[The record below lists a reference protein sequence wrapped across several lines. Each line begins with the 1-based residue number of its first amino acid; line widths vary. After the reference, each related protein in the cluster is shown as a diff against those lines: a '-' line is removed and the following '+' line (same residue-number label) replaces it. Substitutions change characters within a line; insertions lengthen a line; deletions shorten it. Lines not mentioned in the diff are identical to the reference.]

1 MPPLV
6 SGAAPFGTF
15 EASAPESVRPSGSL
29 APAPDFRC
37 VPMVPFRLPR
47 AAKGRAF
54 VASALALGAAYTF
67 THSPVAAAA
76 TGAIVAMV
84 SSIFK
89 RSTSAL
95 RRNPGADAPI
105 SLLPWG
111 IVISTPEEDRALRW
125 SSARG
130 VDLESVHEKHDG
142 VPTTLYTII
151 RVKTERDEICGVTLG
166 AVPLERLLHNWEAYG
181 KEQHHVLARDL
192 DGQKAVLADE
202 PQVEQLLMAAR
213 AFTTSGEALR
223 RLDLSPNSYRH
234 GGGLQEEGVNE
245 LRRILSDR
253 EAKECDPRA
262 FAALVVAELGA
273 KELAP
278 ELEAL
283 TQCPHPIIAAVARYA
298 ALRLG
303 VSVSRVGSV
312 EEIEPF
318 LFESDLARL
327 RMA

>member
-1 MPPLV
+1 MPLASV
-6 SGAAPFGTF
+6 SD
-15 EASAPESVRPSGSL
+15 SL

-37 VPMVPFRLPR
+37 VPMVPFRLPV
-47 AAKGRAF
+47 AAKGRAAI
-54 VASALALGAAYTF
+54 ASVLALGAVYSF
-67 THSPVAAAA
+67 THSPVVAAAC
-76 TGAIVAMV
+76 GAMAAMFT
-84 SSIFK
+84 SLFK
-89 RSTSAL
+89 SKRVAL
-95 RRNPGADAPI
+95 RGSPFADAPI

-130 VDLESVHEKHDG
+130 FDLESVHEKNNG
-142 VPTTLYTII
+142 VPSTLYTIV

-166 AVPLERLLHNWEAYG
+166 SVPLERLLHHWEAYG

-192 DGQKAVLADE
+192 DGEIEVLADE
-202 PQVEQLLMAAR
+202 PQVEQLFLAAR
-213 AFTTSGEALR
+213 AFTTGGEAMR
-223 RLDLSPNSYRH
+223 RLSLSPTGYRT
-234 GGGLQEEGVNE
+234 GGGLQEDGIAE

-253 EAKECDPRA
+253 AVKECDPRA

-283 TQCPHPIIAAVARYA
+283 TQCPHPIIAAVARHA

-303 VSVSRVGSV
+303 VSLSKVGSI

-327 RMA
+327 RTA